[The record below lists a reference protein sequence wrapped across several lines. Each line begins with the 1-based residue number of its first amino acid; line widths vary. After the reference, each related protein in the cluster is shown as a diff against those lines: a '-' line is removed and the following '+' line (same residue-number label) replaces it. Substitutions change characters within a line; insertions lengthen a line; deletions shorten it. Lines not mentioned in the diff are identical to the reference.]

1 MSYGDVYQWTHQQ
14 MKSGRAPHG
23 TFGHQAV
30 ALAEENKFI
39 VIGGTNTNANANA
52 NANNELHVF
61 DAETNDWSR
70 PTLQGQIPPV
80 LAGSAIVAK
89 NSQIFLFG
97 GQKENG
103 K

>member
-14 MKSGRAPHG
+14 IKSGRAPHG
-23 TFGHQAV
+23 MFGHQAV

-39 VIGGTNTNANANA
+39 VIGDTNANANT
-52 NANNELHVF
+52 NNGLHAF

-70 PTLQGQIPPV
+70 PTLQGQMPPV

>member
-1 MSYGDVYQWTHQQ
+1 METCINGPTSKIKT
-14 MKSGRAPHG
+14 GRAPHG

-39 VIGGTNTNANANA
+39 IIDGTNADANANT
-52 NANNELHVF
+52 NNELHVF

-70 PTLQGQIPPV
+70 PTLRGHIPPV